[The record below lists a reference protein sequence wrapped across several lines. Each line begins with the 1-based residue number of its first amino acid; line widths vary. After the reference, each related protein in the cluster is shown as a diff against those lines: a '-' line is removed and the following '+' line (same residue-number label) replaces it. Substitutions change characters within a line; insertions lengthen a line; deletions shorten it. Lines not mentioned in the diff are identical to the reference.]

1 MNSPELW
8 SSQHLAIYAI
18 PYESSYLTSTCDLL
32 LSFASAPA
40 RRNNNNN
47 IITASSARAIGI
59 GPLVESAVAMAAH
72 LYTAI
77 QQIKPASQIQSQTL
91 LSAVGL
97 RDPVVR
103 AAVRVPL
110 APLAFKRVRHPCLA
124 QAFRIMDMPGI
135 LLGSLFAQ
143 FCWPNPMHVVSLLGW
158 GPFPT
163 SAGDSLRRAR
173 ALPSS

>member
-8 SSQHLAIYAI
+8 SSQHLATYAI
-18 PYESSYLTSTCDLL
+18 PYGSSYLTSTCDLL

-40 RRNNNNN
+40 RRNNN

-77 QQIKPASQIQSQTL
+77 QQIKPASQIQSRTL